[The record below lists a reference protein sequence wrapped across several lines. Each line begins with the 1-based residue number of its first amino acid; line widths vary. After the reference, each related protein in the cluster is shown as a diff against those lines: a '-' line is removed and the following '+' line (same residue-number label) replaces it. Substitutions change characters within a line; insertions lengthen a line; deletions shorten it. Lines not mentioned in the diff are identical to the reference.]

1 METEFKMEKI
11 KTNWFLVL
19 MLWFAG
25 IAAAMQFAKFSVA
38 FDFLG
43 NQYNVTPFW
52 IGLSLS
58 IVGFIG
64 LVFGVTI
71 SIYVSK
77 IGQNKILLVSL
88 LLGAIVSVVQALQ
101 PVFPIL
107 FLSRIVE
114 GISHLGIAVTAPII
128 MIIISSEKHHS
139 IVMGLWS
146 TFFFFFFSVTAWI
159 GKPILE
165 LYSSSVLFLI
175 HAIFMTIILIILFF
189 PIRQINIPFNNNN
202 KISFID
208 AHKKVYSNWRTFS
221 PGILFFFHT
230 FMYIA
235 LFTFLPGLSGNENT
249 RSLLLVILPLISI
262 AGTMI
267 AGIASQY
274 FISPSKLSI
283 FAYISLLA
291 LILAV
296 RLSFDNN
303 LLFVIA
309 SMILILFSGI
319 IQGSVFSLIPK
330 ISLTTEDQTNANGSV
345 AQLGNLGSTLGS
357 PVFSY
362 FLVYGRDSIIII
374 VMLLSLLGAISGIY
388 ITKKIRRNK

>member
-1 METEFKMEKI
+1 MEKV

-19 MLWFAG
+19 VLWFAG
-25 IAAAMQFAKFSVA
+25 ITAAMQFAKFSVA

-64 LVFGVTI
+64 LIFGVTI

-77 IGQNKILLVSL
+77 IGQNKILLISL
-88 LLGAIVSVVQALQ
+88 LLGIIVSLVQALE
-101 PVFPIL
+101 PAFPIL
-107 FLSRIVE
+107 LISRIME
-114 GISHLGIAVTAPII
+114 GVSHLGIIVTAPII

-146 TFFFFFFSVTAWI
+146 TFFGIAFSVTAWI
-159 GKPILE
+159 GNPVLK
-165 LYSSSVLFLI
+165 LYSSSILFLI
-175 HAIFMTIILIILFF
+175 HAIFMAIILAILFF
-189 PIRQINIPFNNNN
+189 SVKQIKIPYTEN
-202 KISFID
+202 KISFVE
-208 AHKKVYSNWRTFS
+208 AHIKVYSNWRTFS

-249 RSLLLVILPLISI
+249 GSLLRVILPLISI
-262 AGTMI
+262 IGTMI
-267 AGIASQY
+267 AGIAAQY
-274 FISPSKLSI
+274 FVSPSKLSI
-283 FAYISLLA
+283 FAYISLMI
-291 LILAV
+291 LIFMV
-296 RLSFDNN
+296 RLSFNNN
-303 LLFVIA
+303 LLFVIT

-362 FLVYGRDSIIII
+362 LLAFGRDSIIII
-374 VMLLSLLGAISGIY
+374 VMLLGLLGTISGVY
-388 ITKKIRRNK
+388 ITKKIKTNE

>member
-1 METEFKMEKI
+1 
-11 KTNWFLVL
+11 

-64 LVFGVTI
+64 LIFGVTI
-71 SIYVSK
+71 SIYISK
-77 IGQNKILLVSL
+77 IGHNKVLLIGL
-88 LLGAIVSVVQALQ
+88 LLGAIVSLVQALQ

-114 GISHLGIAVTAPII
+114 GISHLGIVVTAPII
-128 MIIISSEKHHS
+128 MVIISSEKSHS

-146 TFFFFFFSVTAWI
+146 TFFGIAFSVTAWI
-159 GKPILE
+159 GNPILE
-165 LYSSSVLFLI
+165 LYSSSKLFLI
-175 HAIFMTIILIILFF
+175 HAIFMAIILIILFF
-189 PIRQINIPFNNNN
+189 SIRQINIPFNDNG

-235 LFTFLPGLSGNENT
+235 LFTFLPGLSGNEST
-249 RSLLLVILPLISI
+249 RSFLLVILPLISI

-267 AGIASQY
+267 AGMATQY
-274 FISPSKLSI
+274 FITPSKLCV
-283 FAYISLLA
+283 FAYISLIV
-291 LILAV
+291 LIFV
-296 RLSFDNN
+296 IRLSFNNN
-303 LLFVIA
+303 LLFVIT

-330 ISLTTEDQTNANGSV
+330 ISLTTEEQTNANGSV

-362 FLVYGRDSIIII
+362 FLMFGRGSIIII
-374 VMLLSLLGAISGIY
+374 VMLLGLLGAICGIY
-388 ITKKIRRNK
+388 ITKKLNTSG